1 EPRKL
6 RQEES
11 MADAGTKLT
20 PQQKIEMA
28 RKAIDGISRGDV
40 NPERFSGDAVMR
52 GSLMGEVRGRD
63 AVVAAL
69 KKMPTMFE
77 EFRQAPHAI
86 LADNDHIVA
95 LINLKVKSGGKTIE
109 AQQVLQPPTQAA
121 APTELASSA
130 AGWSAAGGA
139 VRPALPADIQKA
151 QKRVRQAWQF
161 IAFIGALSV
170 VAGTVAE
177 LGNID
182 LLQNY
187 FDWYSVA

>member
-1 EPRKL
+1 
-6 RQEES
+6 

-95 LINLKVKSGGKTIE
+95 LINLKVKSGGNTIE
-109 AQQVLQPPTQAA
+109 AQQVLVVHSTDQGEV
-121 APTELASSA
+121 TEL
-130 AGWSAAGGA
+130 WSMIE
-139 VRPALPADIQKA
+139 PEALKQIQ
-151 QKRVRQAWQF
+151 RR
-161 IAFIGALSV
+161 
-170 VAGTVAE
+170 
-177 LGNID
+177 
-182 LLQNY
+182 
-187 FDWYSVA
+187 

>member
-1 EPRKL
+1 
-6 RQEES
+6 

-77 EFRQAPHAI
+77 EFRQEPHAI

-109 AQQVLQPPTQAA
+109 AQQVLVVHSTDQGEV
-121 APTELASSA
+121 TEL
-130 AGWSAAGGA
+130 WSMIE
-139 VRPALPADIQKA
+139 PEALKQIQ
-151 QKRVRQAWQF
+151 RR
-161 IAFIGALSV
+161 
-170 VAGTVAE
+170 
-177 LGNID
+177 
-182 LLQNY
+182 
-187 FDWYSVA
+187 